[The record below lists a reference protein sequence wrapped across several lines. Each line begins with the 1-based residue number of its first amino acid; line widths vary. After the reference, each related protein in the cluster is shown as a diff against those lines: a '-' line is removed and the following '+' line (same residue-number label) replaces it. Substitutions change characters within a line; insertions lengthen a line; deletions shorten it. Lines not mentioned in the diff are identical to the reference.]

1 MHEISLVRTIFRTLE
16 DNFSPE
22 ELERVTAIDL
32 KVGPLA
38 NVESVLLQNAF
49 GAVVEQ
55 DEIRF
60 KNVILRVNMVPIL
73 VQCPDCQQI
82 TEVHNYRFVCACG
95 KPCGNVVQ
103 GNELL
108 IERVE
113 MSDSKES
120 NIKG

>member
-22 ELERVTAIDL
+22 ELGRVTAIEL

-38 NVESVLLQNAF
+38 NVEPILLQNAF
-49 GAVVEQ
+49 EAVVEE
-55 DEIRF
+55 DETRF
-60 KNVILRVNMVPIL
+60 KDVKLGVNLVPIL
-73 VQCPDCQQI
+73 IQCPDCDQI
-82 TEVHNYRFVCACG
+82 TEVQNYCFVCVCG

-113 MSDSKES
+113 LRD
-120 NIKG
+120 

>member
-22 ELERVTAIDL
+22 ELGRVVAIEL

-38 NVESVLLQNAF
+38 NVEPVLLQNAF
-49 GAVVEQ
+49 EAVTEE
-55 DEIRF
+55 DEVRF
-60 KNVILRVNMVPIL
+60 KDVKLRVNLVPIL
-73 VQCPDCQQI
+73 VQCPECGAT

-95 KPCGNVVQ
+95 KPCANVVQ

-113 MSDSKES
+113 MRE
-120 NIKG
+120 

>member
-16 DNFSPE
+16 DQFSPA
-22 ELERVTAIDL
+22 ELDRVTAVEL
-32 KVGPLA
+32 KVGPLS

-49 GAVVEQ
+49 EAVVSE
-55 DEIRF
+55 DELRF
-60 KNVILRVNMVPIL
+60 KDVKLRIHLVPIL
-73 VQCPDCQQI
+73 IQCPDCGQI
-82 TEVHNYRFVCACG
+82 TEVQQYRFVCACG

-113 MSDSKES
+113 MRD
-120 NIKG
+120 

>member
-16 DNFSPE
+16 DNFSKE
-22 ELERVTAIDL
+22 ELQKVTAIAL

-38 NVESVLLQNAF
+38 NVEPVLLQNAF
-49 GAVVEQ
+49 EAVVEAA
-55 DEIRF
+55 ETRF
-60 KNVILRVNMVPIL
+60 SNVTLRVNMVPIL
-73 VQCPDCQQI
+73 VQCPDCNQI
-82 TEVHNYRFVCACG
+82 TEIHNYRFVCACG

-113 MSDSKES
+113 FGD
-120 NIKG
+120 

>member
-1 MHEISLVRTIFRTLE
+1 MHEISLVRTIFRTLD
-16 DNFSPE
+16 DNFSDE
-22 ELERVTAIDL
+22 ELERVIAIDL

-38 NVESVLLQNAF
+38 NVEPVLLQNAF
-49 GAVVEQ
+49 EAVVEE

-60 KNVILRVNMVPIL
+60 KNVILRVNKVPIL
-73 VQCPDCQQI
+73 IQCPDCNQI

-113 MSDSKES
+113 MRD
-120 NIKG
+120 